1 VERVSRALTSGGGAA
16 AVVAALVAVW
26 LVLPVGPLPP
36 ALEVV
41 VHLWSAAAVLRG
53 VRRHRP
59 TARRRWHALI
69 AALACFALSSAAESL
84 ALSGVTTSATTAA
97 ESLLDVGG
105 YAAVG
110 VFGLAVLVSGR
121 RWRDYERW
129 LDLGTLVLAVG
140 LTALAWTA
148 GGQAAGEAAALPGA
162 AFASGAG
169 GERVIGLSVLSAVS
183 VITGVR
189 MMMDRDGRTPAAV
202 GVFTAAVLTVI
213 AYTATFM
220 GVTARALD
228 AFTLLGVGSVAYAA
242 LHPSMVSIGSRAGT
256 GQEFSGRLLGI
267 GSALLV
273 NPVIVLIWT
282 LRHGGGYATGVGIT
296 ALTGLTL
303 WRTARLAGDREQAR
317 RDLEDSEAALR
328 RQAATDPLTSLANR
342 AAFLDRVHL
351 DLQVPDPRRRPAL
364 LFLDLDGFKAIN
376 DSLGHAAGD
385 DLLVAV
391 AGRLASCVRDGDVVA
406 RLGGDEFAVLLRAA
420 GAVDAERVANRLR
433 VALAE
438 PVSLGGRAV
447 DAQAS
452 IGGAVAEPGDT
463 VAVLL
468 HRADTAMYDAKRQG
482 GGRYALHDDALHGAA
497 VPRG

>member
-1 VERVSRALTSGGGAA
+1 MTSGAGAA
-16 AVVAALVAVW
+16 AVVVALVAGW
-26 LVLPVGPLPP
+26 LVLPVGPVPP

-41 VHLWSAAAVLRG
+41 IHLWCAASVLRG
-53 VRRHRP
+53 LRRHRP
-59 TARRRWHALI
+59 AARRRWQALL
-69 AALACFALSSAAESL
+69 AALVCFALSSAAESL
-84 ALSGVTTSATTAA
+84 ALSGVAASATTAA
-97 ESLLDVGG
+97 ESALDLGG
-105 YAAVG
+105 YASVG

-129 LDLGTLVLAVG
+129 LDVATLVLAVG
-140 LTALAWTA
+140 VTALAWTA
-148 GGQAAGEAAALPGA
+148 GGQAADAAALPEAG
-162 AFASGAG
+162 FGGGAG

-189 MMMDRDGRTPAAV
+189 MLMNREGRSPAAV
-202 GVFTAAVLTVI
+202 GVFVAAVLTVI

-220 GVTARALD
+220 GVTTRALD
-228 AFTLLGVGSVAYAA
+228 ACTLLGVGCVAYAA
-242 LHPSMVSIGSRAGT
+242 MHPSMVSIGSREVAD
-256 GQEFSGRLLGI
+256 QELSGRLLGI

-317 RDLEDSEAALR
+317 RALQQSEAALR
-328 RQAATDPLTSLANR
+328 RQAATDALTGLANR
-342 AAFLDRVHL
+342 VAFLDRVDR
-351 DLQVPDPRRRPAL
+351 DLHHPDPARRPAL
-364 LFLDLDGFKAIN
+364 LFLDLDGFKAVN

-391 AGRLASCVRDGDVVA
+391 AGRLASCVRDGDLVA

-420 GAVDAERVANRLR
+420 AAADAEQVAERLR
-433 VALAE
+433 VALTE
-438 PVSLGGRAV
+438 PVTLGGRTV
-447 DAQAS
+447 DARAS

-468 HRADTAMYDAKRQG
+468 HRADTAMYDAKRRG
-482 GGRYALHDDALHGAA
+482 GGRYALHRAALHGAA
-497 VPRG
+497 LSG

>member
-1 VERVSRALTSGGGAA
+1 MTSGAGAA
-16 AVVAALVAVW
+16 AVVVALVVVW
-26 LVLPVGPLPP
+26 LVLPVGPVPP

-53 VRRHRP
+53 VRRHQP
-59 TARRRWHALI
+59 AARRRWQALT
-69 AALACFALSSAAESL
+69 AALVCFALSSAAESL
-84 ALSGVTTSATTAA
+84 ALFDVETSATTAA

-121 RWRDYERW
+121 RWLDYERW
-129 LDLGTLVLAVG
+129 LDVGTLVLAVG
-140 LTALAWTA
+140 LTALAWT
-148 GGQAAGEAAALPGA
+148 GGSQAAVGATALPGG
-162 AFASGAG
+162 AFGSGAG

-183 VITGVR
+183 VISGVR
-189 MMMDRDGRTPAAV
+189 MMMNRYGRTPAAV

-220 GVTARALD
+220 GVTTRALD
-228 AFTLLGVGSVAYAA
+228 AFTLLGVACVAYAA
-242 LHPSMVSIGSRAGT
+242 LHPSMVSIGSRAAAD
-256 GQEFSGRLLGI
+256 QQLSSRLLGI

-282 LRHGGGYATGVGIT
+282 LRHGGGFATGVGVT

-303 WRTARLAGDREQAR
+303 WRTARLTEDRERAR
-317 RDLEDSEAALR
+317 RALQDSEVALR
-328 RQAATDPLTSLANR
+328 RQATTDALTGLANR
-342 AAFLDRVHL
+342 AAFFDCVDL
-351 DLQVPDPRRRPAL
+351 DLQDPDPSRRPAL
-364 LFLDLDGFKAIN
+364 LFLDLDGFKAVN
-376 DSLGHAAGD
+376 DNLGHAAGD

-391 AGRLASCVRDGDVVA
+391 ARRLASCVRDGDVVA

-420 GAVDAERVANRLR
+420 GAVDAERVAERLR
-433 VALAE
+433 LALTE

-447 DAQAS
+447 DARAS

-482 GGRYALHDDALHGAA
+482 GDRYALHDAA
-497 VPRG
+497 VIGG